1 MNITDLNLSRQTE
14 EQRMAQ
20 DNCIFLARVGST
32 MYGTTTENSDDD
44 MLGIFM
50 PTIDYV
56 IGRKRVDTVEFL
68 TNASDSGIRNKKG
81 DIDYKFYSLT
91 KWFHLA
97 INNNPNILEILFSPQ
112 NCILHET
119 DEWKKIRDN
128 KELFLS
134 LKSYHS
140 FKGYAFGQM
149 ERLGI
154 KSGNNTGRK
163 DLIAL
168 YQYDCK
174 MAAHTFRLYYE
185 CIQLLKEQI
194 ITMPLPDRKE
204 ILFIK
209 KGGYPG
215 LDGLEKLKVKAK
227 ELEVRCDRVYD
238 ESKLRHSPDH
248 EGISKLQQEILISYW
263 KKQGVI

>member
-1 MNITDLNLSRQTE
+1 MNISELNLSRQTE

-44 MLGIFM
+44 MVGIFM
-50 PTIDYV
+50 PSPDYV
-56 IGRKRVDTVEFL
+56 IGRKRVECVEFL
-68 TNASDSGIRNKKG
+68 TNASDSDIRNKKG
-81 DIDYKFYSLT
+81 DMDYKFYSLT
-91 KWFHLA
+91 KWIHLA
-97 INNNPNILEILFSPQ
+97 LNNNPNILELFFAPV

-119 DEWKKIRDN
+119 DEWKQIKT
-128 KELFLS
+128 KQELFIS
-134 LKSYHS
+134 LKAYHS

-163 DLIAL
+163 DLIEL
-168 YQYDCK
+168 YQYDVK

-185 CIQLLKEQI
+185 CIQLLKEGQ
-194 ITMPLPDRKE
+194 ITMPLPDKKE

-215 LDGLEKLKVKAK
+215 LDGLEKLKAKAL
-227 ELEVRCDRVYD
+227 ELEKLCDKVYA
-238 ESKLRHSPDH
+238 ESKLRYSPDH
-248 EGISKLQQEILISYW
+248 EAISSLQQDILINYW
-263 KKQGVI
+263 RKQGEL